1 MPTHQ
6 TVESFV
12 GLVEG
17 GNGIEAL
24 NRFYAEN
31 ASMRE
36 NQAQPRIGKAAL
48 LAREIAAQASVR
60 HMSARC
66 VRPILIEGDKVV
78 IRWTFDYVDGEGRA
92 IHFEELAYQRWV
104 GNSILEEQFFYDPG
118 QFKSHV

>member
-1 MPTHQ
+1 LAIRDPTRSQQLSGSSVENLGMPTHQ

-60 HMSARC
+60 HMSARAF
-66 VRPILIEGDKVV
+66 VR
-78 IRWTFDYVDGEGRA
+78 
-92 IHFEELAYQRWV
+92 
-104 GNSILEEQFFYDPG
+104 S
-118 QFKSHV
+118 